1 MYDRVSGDKC
11 DQKRLVI
18 SFVVTVALII
28 LELVGLSLSVQTHG
42 AGLFVFYTEDSNIFS
57 LVACVFYACFLARQA
72 ITGRLVP
79 TWVIK
84 LRYISVCCLTLTF
97 LVVAFVLAP
106 LSGQN
111 GYAMMFLSGSM
122 LYFHLL
128 CPILAI
134 LSSLLVDPR
143 GASGLADARLAI
155 IPTTLY
161 AALLIFLN
169 LIRVVSGP
177 YPFLKVYDQSVWA
190 SVGWVVAIVGG
201 AYLIALA
208 IARMQLSLRKG

>member
-1 MYDRVSGDKC
+1 
-11 DQKRLVI
+11 
-18 SFVVTVALII
+18 
-28 LELVGLSLSVQTHG
+28 
-42 AGLFVFYTEDSNIFS
+42 
-57 LVACVFYACFLARQA
+57 
-72 ITGRLVP
+72 
-79 TWVIK
+79 
-84 LRYISVCCLTLTF
+84 
-97 LVVAFVLAP
+97 
-106 LSGQN
+106 
-111 GYAMMFLSGSM
+111 M

-143 GASGLADARLAI
+143 GASGLADVRLAI